1 MLIPWEQPRDD
12 NIHVRSES
20 LPGPTTKG
28 VLTTVGTLALLL
40 SGFFWL
46 GYWTAEL
53 EGRAQ
58 PEILYWQPLE
68 SKEADAAQSSDPAAC
83 EQAPQEAPQPEDPE
97 LEAVQSIRL

>member
-83 EQAPQEAPQPEDPE
+83 EQAPQEEPQPEDPE
-97 LEAVQSIRL
+97 LEAVQSVRL

>member
-1 MLIPWEQPRDD
+1 M
-12 NIHVRSES
+12 
-20 LPGPTTKG
+20 KG

-53 EGRAQ
+53 ESRAQ

-68 SKEADAAQSSDPAAC
+68 SKEADAAKSSDPAC
-83 EQAPQEAPQPEDPE
+83 EQAPQEESQREDPE